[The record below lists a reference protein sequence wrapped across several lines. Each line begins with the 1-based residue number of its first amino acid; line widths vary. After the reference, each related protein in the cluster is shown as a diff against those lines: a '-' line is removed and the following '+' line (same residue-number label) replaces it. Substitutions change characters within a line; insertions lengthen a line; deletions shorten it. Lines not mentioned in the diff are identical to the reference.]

1 MSYRSGSTLSSKH
14 VCLFFCYNLFCETLR
29 HGEGEGGRAP
39 SLGIIKS
46 VGGEEKLS

>member
-1 MSYRSGSTLSSKH
+1 VLKDLSSA
-14 VCLFFCYNLFCETLR
+14 CLNQLSEIKR
-29 HGEGEGGRAP
+29 GEGEGGRAP